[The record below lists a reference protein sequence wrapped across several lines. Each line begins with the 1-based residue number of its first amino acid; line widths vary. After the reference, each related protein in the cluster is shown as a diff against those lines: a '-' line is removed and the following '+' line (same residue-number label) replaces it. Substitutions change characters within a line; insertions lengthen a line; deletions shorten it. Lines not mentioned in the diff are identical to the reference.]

1 MGEGCEVCEI
11 KCRACETKF
20 IPLARRNRGGGGAS
34 VGRGFTRAS
43 GRGEEDGK
51 RTVAEEA

>member
-1 MGEGCEVCEI
+1 MGQGWEVREI

-20 IPLARRNRGGGGAS
+20 IPLARRNGEGGRALGEVPGGRRDGGAE
-34 VGRGFTRAS
+34 G
-43 GRGEEDGK
+43 GK